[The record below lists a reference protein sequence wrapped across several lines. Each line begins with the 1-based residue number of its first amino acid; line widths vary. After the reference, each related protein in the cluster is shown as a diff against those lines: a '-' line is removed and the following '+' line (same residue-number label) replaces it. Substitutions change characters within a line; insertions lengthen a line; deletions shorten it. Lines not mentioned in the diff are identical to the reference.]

1 MGWNYEADTPGHDEW
16 HEGYVLPE
24 FADGQRGLGTSG
36 GDIPDDQ
43 IAVEALDDGSYR
55 TRPAG
60 EVIGWRVVC
69 DCYLR
74 ASAGRTEVWASDHL
88 WTRVPSP
95 MQHDPD
101 ALRIYADDGDVIDAG
116 HGDDLE
122 DAARRLWRRDHIEAI
137 DAAAGIKAAVM
148 AVRSAQHAL
157 DDGVRAARQRGL
169 SWAKIGAAAGVS
181 PQAAHERWSKITDS
195 STSPIAFERAAL

>member
-43 IAVEALDDGSYR
+43 IAVEALDGGSYR

-60 EVIGWRVVC
+60 EVVGWRVVC

-74 ASAGRTEVWASDHL
+74 ARAARTEVWVSDHL

-95 MQHDPD
+95 MQHDPN
-101 ALRIYADDGDVIDAG
+101 ALRIHADDADVVDAG

-122 DAARRLWRRDHIEAI
+122 EAARLLWRREHIDAI
-137 DAAAGIKAAVM
+137 DAAVAIKAAVGT
-148 AVRSAQHAL
+148 VRSAQDAL
-157 DDGVRAARQRGL
+157 DDTVRAARQRGL
-169 SWAKIGAAAGVS
+169 SWAKIGAAAGVTA
-181 PQAAHERWSKITDS
+181 QAAHERWSKLTDS
-195 STSPIAFERAAL
+195 TTSPVAPERTSP

>member
-1 MGWNYEADTPGHDEW
+1 
-16 HEGYVLPE
+16 VLPE

-36 GDIPDDQ
+36 DDIPDDQ
-43 IAVEALDDGSYR
+43 IVVEAVDDGSYR

-74 ASAGRTEVWASDHL
+74 AWAGRTEVWASDHL

-101 ALRIYADDGDVIDAG
+101 AFRIYVDDAHVVDAG
-116 HGDDLE
+116 DGDDLE
-122 DAARRLWRRDHIEAI
+122 DAARRLWRREHIDAI
-137 DAAAGIKAAVM
+137 DATAGIKAAVI
-148 AVRSAQHAL
+148 AVRSAQDAL
-157 DDGVRAARQRGL
+157 DDGVRAARSRGL

-181 PQAAHERWSKITDS
+181 AQAAHERWSKITDS
-195 STSPIAFERAAL
+195 STSRVTSERTLL